1 MCFFLFVIYFFVI
14 IVNFGTIIMRV
25 NYKLKRLFIQQP
37 LSLNKKIRIE
47 GSQASY
53 LIHVLRMQEGAEI
66 LIFNGQDGEWLA
78 TLTTIKKRFV
88 IAQLIHQERLQTA
101 LSDLIYCFALLKNA
115 RLDYMVQKAVEM
127 GVSVLQPIITHHT
140 QVTRVNMTRMEANV
154 IEASEQCG
162 ILSLP
167 VCLPAV
173 SLTQLLTHWDKA
185 RPLFFCDEAYKAH
198 NPLSLLK
205 KHKVSALGVLIG
217 PEGGFS
223 EEERSLLKKHP
234 FVVPISLGS
243 RILRAD
249 TAAVA
254 ALALLNATV
263 GDWSID

>member
-1 MCFFLFVIYFFVI
+1 
-14 IVNFGTIIMRV
+14 MRI
-25 NYKLKRLFIQQP
+25 NYKLKRLFIRQP
-37 LSLNKKIRIE
+37 LFLNEEIKIE
-47 GSQASY
+47 GAQASY
-53 LIHVLRMQEGAEI
+53 LVHVLRMQEGAEI
-66 LIFNGQDGEWLA
+66 LLFNGQDGEWLA
-78 TLTTIKKRFV
+78 KLIAVKKKFVVVQLT
-88 IAQLIHQERLQTA
+88 HQERLQTA
-101 LSDLIYCFALLKNA
+101 PSSLTYCFAPLKSA

-127 GVSVLQPIITHHT
+127 GVSVLQPVVTHHT
-140 QVTRVNMTRMEANV
+140 QVTRVNMVRMNANV

-167 VCLPAV
+167 ECVPAV
-173 SLTQLLTHWDKA
+173 SLTELLAGWNETQ
-185 RPLFFCDEAYKAH
+185 PLFFCDEAHKSRH
-198 NPLSLLK
+198 SLSCLK
-205 KHKVSALGVLIG
+205 KYAITAFGVLIG

-223 EEERSLLKKHP
+223 EEERKFLKKHS